1 MSAQWSEEQIRML
14 INERKNGNE
23 EYHRTPNRNKRNFW
37 EDIAN
42 EINRVNNTNYFTG
55 EDCNKK
61 FLALTR
67 AYYTARAYK
76 KAVAEA
82 NAEALLEGSD
92 NTETNEGDKAKV
104 KKKRSTLLRR
114 VLNRILER
122 TWYLFLLYSRV
133 YEKDIP
139 LKFLSFLGARHS
151 TTPSN
156 TPGPLE
162 TGSDTSSSP
171 HKQTKSSRPVTPST
185 ETPVVSRPVT
195 PTIPSFSQNANVI
208 NVTINYGG
216 KGSSSEEQ

>member
-1 MSAQWSEEQIRML
+1 ML

-23 EYHRTPNRNKRNFW
+23 EYHRTPNCNKRNFW

-171 HKQTKSSRPVTPST
+171 HKQTKSSRPVTPSI